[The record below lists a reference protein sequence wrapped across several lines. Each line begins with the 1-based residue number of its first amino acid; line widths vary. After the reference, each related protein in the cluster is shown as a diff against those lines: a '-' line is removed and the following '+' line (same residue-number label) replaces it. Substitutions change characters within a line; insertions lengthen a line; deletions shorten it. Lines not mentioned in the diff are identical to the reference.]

1 MNLFAEQHWGHRYG
15 EQACGQ
21 EWGEEGEGEMNAESS
36 MNACTLTYVNGQPMG
51 ICRRTQG
58 TQTEAL

>member
-21 EWGEEGEGEMNAESS
+21 EWGEEGEGEMNGECS
-36 MNACTLTYVNGQPMG
+36 MNAGTLTYVNGQPM
-51 ICRRTQG
+51 
-58 TQTEAL
+58 